1 MTGGM
6 LHQRHHL
13 TNRLHEWRERRYEA
27 AALEL
32 QQLAADLVTDIT
44 AEIAFLPDRA
54 LLLKQV
60 GYIKRRV
67 VREIDAAAKA
77 TMERHVAKANEELR
91 LLAEEMFAWQSPLAD
106 HRDAEIF
113 RALGDV
119 ASAAAP
125 LAGGLAGAA
134 SLSGLAKVASAGI
147 LGLGVAPV
155 ISWPAV
161 IVGGTVASGLLATG
175 VIRANPLAAKARRR
189 LVEATRDTIVAH
201 LLTGSEKQPSLLR
214 QYGDMLDRTVEDAR
228 GPDRI

>member
-1 MTGGM
+1 M
-6 LHQRHHL
+6 
-13 TNRLHEWRERRYEA
+13 
-27 AALEL
+27 
-32 QQLAADLVTDIT
+32 
-44 AEIAFLPDRA
+44 
-54 LLLKQV
+54 
-60 GYIKRRV
+60 
-67 VREIDAAAKA
+67 
-77 TMERHVAKANEELR
+77 AKANEELR
-91 LLAEEMFAWQSPLAD
+91 LLAEEMLAWQSSRAD
-106 HRDAEIF
+106 HLDAETL

-125 LAGGLAGAA
+125 LAGDLAVTA
-134 SLSGLAKVASAGI
+134 SLSSLAKVASAGI
-147 LGLGVAPV
+147 LGLGVAPL

-214 QYGDMLDRTVEDAR
+214 QYGDMLDRTVENAR